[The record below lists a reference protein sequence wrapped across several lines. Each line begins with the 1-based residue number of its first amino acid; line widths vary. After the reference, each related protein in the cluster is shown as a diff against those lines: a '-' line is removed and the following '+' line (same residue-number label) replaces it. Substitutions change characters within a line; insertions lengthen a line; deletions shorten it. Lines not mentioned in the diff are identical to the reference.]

1 MERKE
6 LKGVVRVGVRWGKIV
21 ANSNIID
28 LLVHM
33 CLLVKLN
40 ILNIF
45 VLLFLSYLFKLGNG
59 KEKNR

>member
-21 ANSNIID
+21 DQSANSNIID

-33 CLLVKLN
+33 YLLVKLN
-40 ILNIF
+40 IFNIF
-45 VLLFLSYLFKLGNG
+45 VLLFLTYLFKPR
-59 KEKNR
+59 KW

>member
-6 LKGVVRVGVRWGKIV
+6 LKGVVGVGVRWGEIV
-21 ANSNIID
+21 DQSANSNIID
-28 LLVHM
+28 LLVCM
-33 CLLVKLN
+33 YLLVRLN

-59 KEKNR
+59 